1 MDYETVL
8 YHVQN
13 GIATVTL
20 NRPQARNA
28 LNDQLLADL
37 DAALQ
42 QADDDPAV
50 RVVVLTGAGD
60 GAFCAGGDLS
70 MLGGG
75 GPVLEGHRARGAYAR
90 VLRRMTRLGKPL
102 LAAVNGHALGGGLGL
117 VLACDLAIAAE
128 RATFGTPEIGVGLF
142 PMMVMA
148 LLFRNVGRKRGMELI
163 LTGER
168 VSAAEAERMG
178 IINRAVRDDEFEAA
192 VAEMAR
198 KLARH
203 SPVALRLG
211 REAFHTMADMD
222 FDAALEYL
230 QGMLTLNL
238 LTEDAQEGIRAFL
251 EKREPVWRGR

>member
-1 MDYETVL
+1 MRYETVL
-8 YHVQN
+8 YNVRDN
-13 GIATVTL
+13 VATITL

-42 QADDDPAV
+42 QADDDPTV
-50 RVVVLTGAGD
+50 RVIVLTGAGERV
-60 GAFCAGGDLS
+60 FCAGGDLS
-70 MLGGG
+70 MLGAE
-75 GPVLEGHRARGAYAR
+75 GPVLEAHRARAAYAHL
-90 VLRRMTRLGKPL
+90 LRRMTRLGKPL

-148 LLFRNVGRKRGMELI
+148 LLFRNVGRKKGMELI

-168 VSAAEAERMG
+168 ISAAEAERMG
-178 IINRAVRDDEFEAA
+178 IINRAVPDDEFEAA
-192 VAEMAR
+192 VAEMAG

-203 SPVALRLG
+203 SPAVLRLG

-251 EKREPVWRGR
+251 EKRRPVWRGR